1 MRPITTAKQI
11 LLEKLEA
18 YRGRFKEACKEKGII
33 SDLEIADVT
42 FWTDYVNNWKAFKDK
57 TKSSKQKPMKIWKE
71 IPEIVL
77 ESLNEFRQE
86 FKRFSL
92 LSNKKL
98 LRETHHTWRH
108 LKKEMDKRN
117 LQIFREKTNYPRR
130 RHKYK
135 NK

>member
-1 MRPITTAKQI
+1 MK
-11 LLEKLEA
+11 
-18 YRGRFKEACKEKGII
+18 
-33 SDLEIADVT
+33 IADIT

-57 TKSSKQKPMKIWKE
+57 TKRSRQKPMKIWKE

-77 ESLNEFRQE
+77 ETLNEFRHE

-98 LRETHHTWRH
+98 LRETHDTWRH

-117 LQIFREKTNYPRR
+117 LQIFREKQIVQEDDTNI
-130 RHKYK
+130 KINK
-135 NK
+135 NMSKRTINSLQLLKPSKGDNKRKIYHNI